1 MHRYLLDTNALS
13 SLVRR
18 SSGAVR
24 QRILSLPKGAVVTS
38 PIVLCEVRFGLE
50 KRNSAALNER
60 VRKTLN
66 ALEVLPL
73 SPGSPEIYG
82 KLRATLEAAGTPIG
96 AMDLLIAA
104 HALSEGVTLVTAN
117 VRKFT
122 RVPGL
127 RIENWEAEA
136 G

>member
-24 QRILSLPKGAVVTS
+24 RRILSLPKGAVVTS

-66 ALEVLPL
+66 ALEVLPF
-73 SPGSPEIYG
+73 SPGFPEIYG

-117 VRKFT
+117 VREFT

>member
-1 MHRYLLDTNALS
+1 MDRYLLDTNALS

-50 KRNSAALNER
+50 KRNSTALNER

-73 SPGSPEIYG
+73 SPGFPEIYG

-117 VRKFT
+117 VREFT

-127 RIENWEAEA
+127 RIQNWEAEA

>member
-1 MHRYLLDTNALS
+1 MNRYLLDTNALS
-13 SLVRR
+13 SLVHR

-24 QRILSLPKGAVVTS
+24 QRILGLPEGAVVTS

-66 ALEVLPL
+66 AVEVLPF
-73 SPGSPEIYG
+73 SPGFPDVYG
-82 KLRATLEAAGTPIG
+82 KLRATLEGAGTPLG

-117 VRKFT
+117 VREFG

-127 RIENWEAEA
+127 QVENWETIAP
-136 G
+136 

>member
-1 MHRYLLDTNALS
+1 MVHRP
-13 SLVRR
+13 
-18 SSGAVR
+18 SGAVG
-24 QRILSLPKGAVVTS
+24 QRILALPKGSLVTS

-60 VRKTLN
+60 VGRMLN
-66 ALEVLPL
+66 AVEVLPF
-73 SPGSPEIYG
+73 SPGFPEIYG
-82 KLRATLEAAGTPIG
+82 KLRTNLAAAGKPIG

-117 VRKFT
+117 LREFS

-127 RIENWEAEA
+127 AVENWETVAD
-136 G
+136 

>member
-1 MHRYLLDTNALS
+1 MNRYLLDTNALS
-13 SLVRR
+13 SLVHR

-24 QRILSLPKGAVVTS
+24 QRILSLPEGTVVTS
-38 PIVLCEVRFGLE
+38 PIVLCEARFGLE

-66 ALEVLPL
+66 AVEVLPL
-73 SPGSPEIYG
+73 SPGFPDIYG

-117 VRKFT
+117 VREFG